1 MFRNIECGKVNLQHI
16 AQFVTIAGWV
26 HRRRDHGGLIFIDV
40 RDSKGIVQ
48 VVINPENGNKLHNTA
63 QNLRNEWVV
72 QISGTVEERPSGTIN
87 PEMPTGEIEI
97 NAKEIKILNE
107 SKTPPFYINDDKI
120 EIDELLRLKYRY
132 LDIRRPKMKNA
143 LKVRHNVVK
152 FIRDYLSDQGFL
164 EIETPIL
171 IKSTPEGARDYL
183 VPSRLYPGNFY
194 ALPQSP
200 QQLKQLLMVGGIE
213 KYFQIARCFRDED
226 LRADRQPEHTQLDIE
241 MSFVE
246 QEDIL
251 NLIED
256 LYISIIEK
264 LFPNKKIL
272 NPFPRITYKE
282 SMLKYGTDKP
292 DLRFDMSFID
302 FSDIASKTELKVF
315 KSTIEQNGFV
325 KGFTVPGGA
334 SLSRKKIDSLTE
346 FTISKGA
353 KGLITIAL
361 IDSEMNNSE
370 NLEISNFKSNIS
382 KFLTLEQLINISNIG
397 KAEKGDLIVMVAGP
411 EKATNASLSAL
422 RNKLGSEL
430 SMADPNMLAFAFVVD
445 FPLFDYN
452 DDEKRW
458 DATHHPFTMPKEK
471 FYNSIETDP
480 GSVIANCYDLVCNG
494 EELASGSIRN
504 HDFKLQSKIFNVL
517 GYSDEQIDLRFGQL
531 VNALKYGAPPHG
543 GIAPG
548 IDRLLML
555 LTDNNNIRDVIAFPK
570 TQNGIDPLF
579 ESPGPVD
586 TNQLKELNISITNP
600 TKPNDN

>member
-1 MFRNIECGKVNLQHI
+1 VFRSIECGEINSQHI
-16 AQFVTIAGWV
+16 DQSVTIAGWV
-26 HRRRDHGGLIFIDV
+26 HRRRDHGGLIFIDL

-48 VVINPENGNKLHNTA
+48 VVINPENGTDLHNIGEK
-63 QNLRNEWVV
+63 LRNEWVV
-72 QISGTVEERPSGTIN
+72 QISGTVQSRPAGTIN
-87 PEMPTGEIEI
+87 PEMITGEIEI
-97 NAKEIKILNE
+97 DAKNITILNQSE
-107 SKTPPFYINDDKI
+107 TPPFYINDEKI

-132 LDIRRPKMKNA
+132 LDIRRPKMNNA
-143 LKVRHNVVK
+143 LKARHKVVK

-241 MSFVE
+241 MSFID

-256 LYISIIEK
+256 LYVNIIEQ
-264 LFPNKKIL
+264 LFPNKNIL
-272 NPFPRITYKE
+272 NPFPRLTYKE

-292 DLRFDMSFID
+292 DLRFDLTFID
-302 FSDIASKTELKVF
+302 FSDIASKTDLLVF
-315 KSTIEQNGFV
+315 KSTIEQNGII
-325 KGFTVPGGA
+325 KGFTVPNGA
-334 SLSRKKIDSLTE
+334 SLSRKKIDALTK

-353 KGLITIAL
+353 KGLITIGL
-361 IDSEMNNSE
+361 IDDDTIKFDK
-370 NLEISNFKSNIS
+370 LEISNFKSNIS
-382 KFLTLEQLINISNIG
+382 KFLTLEQLRDISRKGNA
-397 KAEKGDLIVMVAGP
+397 KKGDLILIVAGP
-411 EKATNASLSAL
+411 EKTTNASLSAL
-422 RNKLGSEL
+422 RNKLGEDL
-430 SMADPNMLAFAFVVD
+430 SLADPNMLAFAFVVD

-452 DDEKRW
+452 EDEKRW
-458 DATHHPFTMPKEK
+458 DATHHPFTMPKEE
-471 FYNSIETDP
+471 FQGLIETDP
-480 GSVIANCYDLVCNG
+480 GAVIANCYDLVCNG

-504 HDFKLQSKIFNVL
+504 HDFELQSKIFNIL
-517 GYSDEQIDLRFGQL
+517 GYTDEQIDLRFGQL

-555 LTDNNNIRDVIAFPK
+555 LTDSNNIRDVIAFPK

-586 TNQLKELNISITNP
+586 YEQLNELNISINT
-600 TKPNDN
+600 TKEES

>member
-1 MFRNIECGKVNLQHI
+1 
-16 AQFVTIAGWV
+16 
-26 HRRRDHGGLIFIDV
+26 
-40 RDSKGIVQ
+40 
-48 VVINPENGNKLHNTA
+48 
-63 QNLRNEWVV
+63 
-72 QISGTVEERPSGTIN
+72 
-87 PEMPTGEIEI
+87 
-97 NAKEIKILNE
+97 
-107 SKTPPFYINDDKI
+107 
-120 EIDELLRLKYRY
+120 
-132 LDIRRPKMKNA
+132 MKNA
-143 LKVRHNVVK
+143 LKARHKVVK

-241 MSFVE
+241 MSFID

-256 LYISIIEK
+256 LYINIVEQ
-264 LFPNKKIL
+264 LFPNKNIL
-272 NPFPRITYKE
+272 NPFPRLTYEE
-282 SMLKYGTDKP
+282 SMSKYGTDKP
-292 DLRFDMSFID
+292 DLRFDLSLID
-302 FSDIASKTELKVF
+302 FSEIASKTELKVF
-315 KSTIEQNGFV
+315 KSRLEQNGII
-325 KGFTVPGGA
+325 KGFTVPAGA

-353 KGLITIAL
+353 KGLITIAI
-361 IDSEMNNSE
+361 IDNETNNSTD
-370 NLEISNFKSNIS
+370 LEMSNFKSNIS
-382 KFLTLEQLINISNIG
+382 KFLTLEQLVNISNR
-397 KAEKGDLIVMVAGP
+397 ANAQKGDLIVMVAGT
-411 EKATNASLSAL
+411 KKTTNASLSAL
-422 RNKLGSEL
+422 RNKIGTEL
-430 SMADPNMLAFAFVVD
+430 SLADPNMLAFAFVVD
-445 FPLFDYN
+445 FPLFDFN
-452 DDEKRW
+452 EDENRW
-458 DATHHPFTMPKEK
+458 DATHHPFTMPKEE
-471 FYNSIETDP
+471 FQDSIENDP

-494 EELASGSIRN
+494 EELASGSIRTHN
-504 HDFKLQSKIFNVL
+504 FELQSKIFNVL
-517 GYSDEQIDLRFGQL
+517 GYSDDQIDLRFGQL

-555 LTDNNNIRDVIAFPK
+555 LTDSNNIRDVIAFPK

-586 TNQLKELNISITNP
+586 TEQLDELNIILKDTQELKEN
-600 TKPNDN
+600 

>member
-1 MFRNIECGKVNLQHI
+1 MFRSIECGEINSQHI
-16 AQFVTIAGWV
+16 DQSVTIAGWV
-26 HRRRDHGGLIFIDV
+26 HRRRDHGGLIFIDL

-48 VVINPENGNKLHNTA
+48 VVINPENGTDLHNIGEK
-63 QNLRNEWVV
+63 LRNEWVV
-72 QISGTVEERPSGTIN
+72 QISGTVQSRPAGTIN
-87 PEMPTGEIEI
+87 PEMITGEIEI
-97 NAKEIKILNE
+97 DAKNITILNQSE
-107 SKTPPFYINDDKI
+107 TPPFYINDEKI

-132 LDIRRPKMKNA
+132 LDIRRPKMNNA
-143 LKVRHNVVK
+143 LKARHKVVK

-241 MSFVE
+241 MSFID

-256 LYISIIEK
+256 LYVNIIEQ
-264 LFPNKKIL
+264 LFPNKNIL
-272 NPFPRITYKE
+272 NPFPRLTYKE

-292 DLRFDMSFID
+292 DLRFDLTFID
-302 FSDIASKTELKVF
+302 FSDIASKTDLQVF
-315 KSTIEQNGFV
+315 KSTIEQNGII
-325 KGFTVPGGA
+325 KGFTVPNGA
-334 SLSRKKIDSLTE
+334 SLSRKKIDALTK

-353 KGLITIAL
+353 KGLITIGL
-361 IDSEMNNSE
+361 IDDDTIKSDK
-370 NLEISNFKSNIS
+370 LEISNFKSNIS
-382 KFLTLEQLINISNIG
+382 KFLTLEQLRDISRKGNA
-397 KAEKGDLIVMVAGP
+397 KKGDLILIVAGP
-411 EKATNASLSAL
+411 EKTTNASLSAL
-422 RNKLGSEL
+422 RNKLGEDL
-430 SMADPNMLAFAFVVD
+430 SLADPNMLAFAFVVD

-452 DDEKRW
+452 EDEKRW
-458 DATHHPFTMPKEK
+458 DATHHPFTMPKEE
-471 FYNSIETDP
+471 FQGLIETDP
-480 GSVIANCYDLVCNG
+480 GAVIANCYDLVCNG

-504 HDFKLQSKIFNVL
+504 HDFELQSKIFNIL
-517 GYSDEQIDLRFGQL
+517 GYTDEQIDLRFGQL

-555 LTDNNNIRDVIAFPK
+555 LTDSNNIRDVIAFPK

-586 TNQLKELNISITNP
+586 YEQLNELNISINT
-600 TKPNDN
+600 TKEES

>member
-1 MFRNIECGKVNLQHI
+1 MFRSIECGEINSQHI
-16 AQFVTIAGWV
+16 DQSVTIAGWV
-26 HRRRDHGGLIFIDV
+26 HRRRDHGGLIFIDL

-48 VVINPENGNKLHNTA
+48 VVINPENGTDLHNIGEK
-63 QNLRNEWVV
+63 LRNEWVV
-72 QISGTVEERPSGTIN
+72 QISGTVQSRPAGTIN
-87 PEMPTGEIEI
+87 PEMITGEIEI
-97 NAKEIKILNE
+97 DAKNITILNQSE
-107 SKTPPFYINDDKI
+107 TPPFYINDEKI

-132 LDIRRPKMKNA
+132 LDIRRPKMNNA
-143 LKVRHNVVK
+143 LKARHKVVK

-241 MSFVE
+241 MSFID

-256 LYISIIEK
+256 LYVNIIEQ
-264 LFPNKKIL
+264 LFPNKNIL
-272 NPFPRITYKE
+272 NPFPRLTYKE

-292 DLRFDMSFID
+292 DLRFDLTFID
-302 FSDIASKTELKVF
+302 FSDIASKTDLLVF
-315 KSTIEQNGFV
+315 KSTIEQNGII
-325 KGFTVPGGA
+325 KGFTVPNGA
-334 SLSRKKIDSLTE
+334 SLSRKKIDALTK

-353 KGLITIAL
+353 KGLITIGL
-361 IDSEMNNSE
+361 IDDDTIKFDK
-370 NLEISNFKSNIS
+370 LEISNFKSNIS
-382 KFLTLEQLINISNIG
+382 KFLTLEQLRDISRKGNA
-397 KAEKGDLIVMVAGP
+397 KKGDLILIVAGP
-411 EKATNASLSAL
+411 EKTTNASLSAL
-422 RNKLGSEL
+422 RNKLGEDL
-430 SMADPNMLAFAFVVD
+430 SLADPNMLAFAFVVD

-452 DDEKRW
+452 EDEKRW
-458 DATHHPFTMPKEK
+458 DATHHPFTMPKEE
-471 FYNSIETDP
+471 FQGLIETDP
-480 GSVIANCYDLVCNG
+480 GAVIANCYDLVCNG

-504 HDFKLQSKIFNVL
+504 HDFELQSKIFNIL
-517 GYSDEQIDLRFGQL
+517 GYTDEQIDLRFGQL

-555 LTDNNNIRDVIAFPK
+555 LTDSNNIRDVIAFPK

-586 TNQLKELNISITNP
+586 YEQLNELNISINT
-600 TKPNDN
+600 TKEES

>member
-1 MFRNIECGKVNLQHI
+1 MFRSIECGEINSQHI
-16 AQFVTIAGWV
+16 DQSVTIAGWG
-26 HRRRDHGGLIFIDV
+26 HRRRDHGGLIFIDL

-48 VVINPENGNKLHNTA
+48 VVINPENGTDLHNIGEK
-63 QNLRNEWVV
+63 LRNEWVV
-72 QISGTVEERPSGTIN
+72 QISGTVQSRPAGTIN
-87 PEMPTGEIEI
+87 PEMITGEIEI
-97 NAKEIKILNE
+97 DAKNITILNQSE
-107 SKTPPFYINDDKI
+107 TPPFYINDEKI

-132 LDIRRPKMKNA
+132 LDIRRPKMNNA
-143 LKVRHNVVK
+143 LKARHKVVK

-241 MSFVE
+241 MSFID

-256 LYISIIEK
+256 LYVNIIEQ
-264 LFPNKKIL
+264 LFPNKNIL
-272 NPFPRITYKE
+272 NPFPRLTYKE

-292 DLRFDMSFID
+292 DLRFDLTFID
-302 FSDIASKTELKVF
+302 FSDIASKTDLQVF
-315 KSTIEQNGFV
+315 KSTIEQNGII
-325 KGFTVPGGA
+325 KGFTVPNGA
-334 SLSRKKIDSLTE
+334 SLSRKKIDALTK

-353 KGLITIAL
+353 KGLITIGL
-361 IDSEMNNSE
+361 IDDDKIKSDK
-370 NLEISNFKSNIS
+370 LEISNFKSNIS
-382 KFLTLEQLINISNIG
+382 KFLTLEQLRDISRKGNA
-397 KAEKGDLIVMVAGP
+397 KKGDLILIVAGP
-411 EKATNASLSAL
+411 EKTTNASLSAL
-422 RNKLGSEL
+422 RNKLGEDL
-430 SMADPNMLAFAFVVD
+430 SLADPNMLAFAFVVD

-452 DDEKRW
+452 EDEKRW
-458 DATHHPFTMPKEK
+458 DATHHPFTMPKEE
-471 FYNSIETDP
+471 FQALIETDP
-480 GSVIANCYDLVCNG
+480 GAVIANCYDLVCNG

-504 HDFKLQSKIFNVL
+504 HDFELQSKIFNIL
-517 GYSDEQIDLRFGQL
+517 GYTDEQIDLRFGQL

-555 LTDNNNIRDVIAFPK
+555 LTDSNNIRDVIAFPK

-586 TNQLKELNISITNP
+586 YEQLNELNISINT
-600 TKPNDN
+600 TKEES

>member
-1 MFRNIECGKVNLQHI
+1 MFRSIECGEINSQHI
-16 AQFVTIAGWV
+16 DQSVTIAGWV
-26 HRRRDHGGLIFIDV
+26 HRRRDHGGLIFIDL

-48 VVINPENGNKLHNTA
+48 VVINPENGTDLHNIGEK
-63 QNLRNEWVV
+63 LRNEWVV
-72 QISGTVEERPSGTIN
+72 QISGTVQSRPAGTIN
-87 PEMPTGEIEI
+87 PEMITGEIEI
-97 NAKEIKILNE
+97 DAKNITILNQSE
-107 SKTPPFYINDDKI
+107 TPPFYINDEKI

-132 LDIRRPKMKNA
+132 LDIRRPKMNNA
-143 LKVRHNVVK
+143 LKARHKVVK

-241 MSFVE
+241 MSFID

-256 LYISIIEK
+256 LYVNIIEQ
-264 LFPNKKIL
+264 LFPNKNIL
-272 NPFPRITYKE
+272 NPFPRLTYKE

-292 DLRFDMSFID
+292 DLRFDLTFID
-302 FSDIASKTELKVF
+302 FSDIASKTDLQVF
-315 KSTIEQNGFV
+315 KSTIEQNGII
-325 KGFTVPGGA
+325 KGFTVPNGA
-334 SLSRKKIDSLTE
+334 SLSRKKIDALTK

-353 KGLITIAL
+353 KGLITIGL
-361 IDSEMNNSE
+361 IDDDIIKSDK
-370 NLEISNFKSNIS
+370 LEISNFKSNIS
-382 KFLTLEQLINISNIG
+382 KFLTLEQLRDISRKGNA
-397 KAEKGDLIVMVAGP
+397 KKGDLILIVAGP
-411 EKATNASLSAL
+411 EKTTNASLSAL
-422 RNKLGSEL
+422 RNKLGEDL
-430 SMADPNMLAFAFVVD
+430 SLADPNMLAFAFVVD

-452 DDEKRW
+452 EDEKRW
-458 DATHHPFTMPKEK
+458 DATHHPFTMPKEE
-471 FYNSIETDP
+471 FQGLIETDP
-480 GSVIANCYDLVCNG
+480 GAVIANCYDLVCNG

-504 HDFKLQSKIFNVL
+504 HDFELQSKIFNIL
-517 GYSDEQIDLRFGQL
+517 GYTDEQIDLRFGQL

-555 LTDNNNIRDVIAFPK
+555 LTDSNNIRDVIAFPK

-586 TNQLKELNISITNP
+586 YEQLNELNISINT
-600 TKPNDN
+600 TKEES

>member
-1 MFRNIECGKVNLQHI
+1 LFRNIECGKVNLQHI

>member
-1 MFRNIECGKVNLQHI
+1 MFRSIECGEINLQHI
-16 AQFVTIAGWV
+16 NESVTIAGWV
-26 HRRRDHGGLIFIDV
+26 HRRRDHGGLIFIDL

-48 VVINPENGNKLHNTA
+48 VVINPENGTNLHSTGESI
-63 QNLRNEWVV
+63 RNEWVV
-72 QISGTVEERPSGTIN
+72 QITGTVQARPSGTIN
-87 PEMPTGEIEI
+87 PEMVTGEIEI
-97 NAKEIKILNE
+97 DAKNITILNQSE
-107 SKTPPFYINDDKI
+107 TTPFYINDDKI

-143 LKVRHNVVK
+143 LKARHKVVK

-241 MSFVE
+241 MSFID

-256 LYISIIEK
+256 LYINIVEQ
-264 LFPNKKIL
+264 LFPNKNIL
-272 NPFPRITYKE
+272 NPFPRLTYEE
-282 SMLKYGTDKP
+282 SMSKYGTDKP
-292 DLRFDMSFID
+292 DLRFDLSLID
-302 FSDIASKTELKVF
+302 FSEIASKTELKVF
-315 KSTIEQNGFV
+315 KSTLEQNGII

-353 KGLITIAL
+353 KGLITIAI
-361 IDSEMNNSE
+361 IDNETNNSTD
-370 NLEISNFKSNIS
+370 LEMSNFKSNIS
-382 KFLTLEQLINISNIG
+382 KFLTLEQLVNISNR
-397 KAEKGDLIVMVAGP
+397 ANAQKGDLIVMVAGT
-411 EKATNASLSAL
+411 KKTTNASLSAL
-422 RNKLGSEL
+422 RNKIGTEL
-430 SMADPNMLAFAFVVD
+430 SLADPNMLAFAFVVD
-445 FPLFDYN
+445 FPLFDFN
-452 DDEKRW
+452 EDENRW
-458 DATHHPFTMPKEK
+458 DATHHPFTMPKEE
-471 FYNSIETDP
+471 FQDSIENDP

-504 HDFKLQSKIFNVL
+504 HNFELQSKIFNVL
-517 GYSDEQIDLRFGQL
+517 GYSDDQIDLRFGQL

-555 LTDNNNIRDVIAFPK
+555 LTDSNNIRDVIAFPK

-586 TNQLKELNISITNP
+586 TEQLNELNIILKDTQELKEN
-600 TKPNDN
+600 

>member
-1 MFRNIECGKVNLQHI
+1 VFRSIECGEINSQHI
-16 AQFVTIAGWV
+16 DQSVTIAGWV
-26 HRRRDHGGLIFIDV
+26 HRRRDHGGLIFIDL

-48 VVINPENGNKLHNTA
+48 VVINPENGTDLHNIGEK
-63 QNLRNEWVV
+63 LRNEWVV
-72 QISGTVEERPSGTIN
+72 QISGTVQSRPAGTIN
-87 PEMPTGEIEI
+87 PEMITGEIEI
-97 NAKEIKILNE
+97 DAKNITILNQSE
-107 SKTPPFYINDDKI
+107 TPPFYINDEKI

-132 LDIRRPKMKNA
+132 LDIRRPKMNNA
-143 LKVRHNVVK
+143 LKARHKVVK

-241 MSFVE
+241 MSFID

-256 LYISIIEK
+256 LYVNIIEQ
-264 LFPNKKIL
+264 LFPNKNIL
-272 NPFPRITYKE
+272 NPFPRLTYKE

-292 DLRFDMSFID
+292 DLRFDLTFID
-302 FSDIASKTELKVF
+302 FSDIASKTDLQVF
-315 KSTIEQNGFV
+315 KSTIEQNGII
-325 KGFTVPGGA
+325 KGFTVPNGA
-334 SLSRKKIDSLTE
+334 SLSRKKIDALTK

-353 KGLITIAL
+353 KGLITIGL
-361 IDSEMNNSE
+361 IDDDIIKSDK
-370 NLEISNFKSNIS
+370 LEISNFKSNIS
-382 KFLTLEQLINISNIG
+382 KFLTLEQLRDISRKGNA
-397 KAEKGDLIVMVAGP
+397 KKGDLILIVAGP
-411 EKATNASLSAL
+411 EKTTNASLSAL
-422 RNKLGSEL
+422 RNKLGEDL
-430 SMADPNMLAFAFVVD
+430 SLADPNMLAFAFVVD

-452 DDEKRW
+452 EDEKRW
-458 DATHHPFTMPKEK
+458 DATHHPFTMPKEE
-471 FYNSIETDP
+471 FQGLIETDP
-480 GSVIANCYDLVCNG
+480 GAVIANCYDLVCNG

-504 HDFKLQSKIFNVL
+504 HDFELQSKIFNIL
-517 GYSDEQIDLRFGQL
+517 GYTDEQIDLRFGQL

-555 LTDNNNIRDVIAFPK
+555 LTDSNNIRDVIAFPK

-586 TNQLKELNISITNP
+586 YEQLNELNISINT
-600 TKPNDN
+600 TKEES

>member
-1 MFRNIECGKVNLQHI
+1 MFRSIECGEINSQHI
-16 AQFVTIAGWV
+16 DQSVTIAGWV
-26 HRRRDHGGLIFIDV
+26 HRRRDHGGLIFIDL

-48 VVINPENGNKLHNTA
+48 VVINPENGTDLHNIGEK
-63 QNLRNEWVV
+63 LRNEWVV
-72 QISGTVEERPSGTIN
+72 QISGTVQSRPAGTIN
-87 PEMPTGEIEI
+87 PEMITGEIEI
-97 NAKEIKILNE
+97 DAKNITILNQSE
-107 SKTPPFYINDDKI
+107 TPPFYINDEKI

-132 LDIRRPKMKNA
+132 LDIRRPKMNNA
-143 LKVRHNVVK
+143 LKARHKVVK

-241 MSFVE
+241 MSFID

-256 LYISIIEK
+256 LYVNIIEQ
-264 LFPNKKIL
+264 LFPNKNIL
-272 NPFPRITYKE
+272 NPFPRLTYKE

-292 DLRFDMSFID
+292 DLRFDLTFID
-302 FSDIASKTELKVF
+302 FSDIASKTDLQVF
-315 KSTIEQNGFV
+315 KSTIEQNGII
-325 KGFTVPGGA
+325 KGFTVPNGA
-334 SLSRKKIDSLTE
+334 SLSRKKIDALTK

-353 KGLITIAL
+353 KGLITIGL
-361 IDSEMNNSE
+361 IDDDKIKSDK
-370 NLEISNFKSNIS
+370 LEISNFKSNIS
-382 KFLTLEQLINISNIG
+382 KFLTLEQLRDISRKGNA
-397 KAEKGDLIVMVAGP
+397 KKGDLILIVAGP
-411 EKATNASLSAL
+411 EKTTNASLSAL
-422 RNKLGSEL
+422 RNKLGEDL
-430 SMADPNMLAFAFVVD
+430 SLADPNMLAFAFVVD

-452 DDEKRW
+452 EDEKRW
-458 DATHHPFTMPKEK
+458 DATHHPFTMPKEE
-471 FYNSIETDP
+471 FQGLIETDP
-480 GSVIANCYDLVCNG
+480 GAVIANCYDLVCNG

-504 HDFKLQSKIFNVL
+504 HDFELQSKIFNIL
-517 GYSDEQIDLRFGQL
+517 GYTDEQIDLRFGQL

-555 LTDNNNIRDVIAFPK
+555 LTDSNNIRDVIAFPK

-586 TNQLKELNISITNP
+586 YEQLNELNISINT
-600 TKPNDN
+600 TKEES

>member
-1 MFRNIECGKVNLQHI
+1 VFRSIECGEINSQHI
-16 AQFVTIAGWV
+16 DQSVTIAGWV
-26 HRRRDHGGLIFIDV
+26 HRRRDHGGLIFIDL

-48 VVINPENGNKLHNTA
+48 VVINPENGTDLHNIGEK
-63 QNLRNEWVV
+63 LRNEWVV
-72 QISGTVEERPSGTIN
+72 QISGTVQSRPAGTIN
-87 PEMPTGEIEI
+87 PEMITGEIEI
-97 NAKEIKILNE
+97 DAKNITILNQSE
-107 SKTPPFYINDDKI
+107 TPPFYINDEKI

-132 LDIRRPKMKNA
+132 LDIRRPKMNNA
-143 LKVRHNVVK
+143 LKARHKVVK

-241 MSFVE
+241 MSFID

-256 LYISIIEK
+256 LYVNIIEQ
-264 LFPNKKIL
+264 LFPNKNIL
-272 NPFPRITYKE
+272 NPFPRLTYKE

-292 DLRFDMSFID
+292 DLRFDLTFID
-302 FSDIASKTELKVF
+302 FSDIASKTDLQVF
-315 KSTIEQNGFV
+315 KSTIEQNGII
-325 KGFTVPGGA
+325 KGFTVPNGA
-334 SLSRKKIDSLTE
+334 SLSRKKIDALTK

-353 KGLITIAL
+353 KGLITIGL
-361 IDSEMNNSE
+361 IDDDTIKSDK
-370 NLEISNFKSNIS
+370 LEISNFKSNIS
-382 KFLTLEQLINISNIG
+382 KFLTLEQLRDISRKGNA
-397 KAEKGDLIVMVAGP
+397 KKGDLILIVAGP
-411 EKATNASLSAL
+411 EKTTNASLSAL
-422 RNKLGSEL
+422 RNKLGEDL
-430 SMADPNMLAFAFVVD
+430 SLADPNMLAFAFVVD

-452 DDEKRW
+452 EDEKRW
-458 DATHHPFTMPKEK
+458 DATHHPFTMPKEE
-471 FYNSIETDP
+471 FQGLIETDP
-480 GSVIANCYDLVCNG
+480 GAVIANCYDLVCNG

-504 HDFKLQSKIFNVL
+504 HDFELQSKIFNIL
-517 GYSDEQIDLRFGQL
+517 GYTDEQIDLRFGQL

-555 LTDNNNIRDVIAFPK
+555 LTDSNNIRDVIAFPK

-586 TNQLKELNISITNP
+586 YEQLNELNISINT
-600 TKPNDN
+600 TKEES